1 MFVEI
6 NNRFVSRFNLFFMAV
21 IWFCRNLVLSC
32 YRTALLIECF
42 GRRQA
47 MGFKRVLIANRG
59 EIALRILRTLRDM
72 GIEAAIIHGREDR
85 LSLPVQMA
93 DIAYPNYRANPLDSY
108 LDIEAVIQA
117 AKELGCDAVHPGYG
131 FLAENAAFVARL
143 EEEGITFI
151 GPASG
156 VITLLGDKI
165 EARAAMEAAG
175 LPTAKGSSEPISS
188 AEVASAL
195 ADEIGYPVIIKA
207 AAGGGGIGMQIV
219 QKADEF
225 ESALKLCQSRAKSA
239 FGDERVFVEKY
250 IQGAQH
256 VEFQV
261 LGDGKKAIHFG
272 ERFCSIQRRHQKLV
286 EEGPWLTDEKRAEIG
301 DLVCKGAES
310 VGYKG
315 LATFEFLRDAN
326 GDFYFLE
333 VNPRVQVEH
342 TVTELITGFNLVE
355 LGIRVAQ
362 GEALPLKQ
370 EDIAWRGHAIQCRLN
385 AEDPREFVPSPGRL
399 WECHFPSGFGIRCDT
414 HAHPGYEM
422 PGCFD
427 SLLAKL
433 LVWGHNREDA
443 VRRMKTAL
451 DETMITGVEH
461 LIPLHRRIMDEEDF
475 NNGDITI
482 QYIDMHQELL
492 G

>member
-1 MFVEI
+1 
-6 NNRFVSRFNLFFMAV
+6 
-21 IWFCRNLVLSC
+21 
-32 YRTALLIECF
+32 
-42 GRRQA
+42 
-47 MGFKRVLIANRG
+47 MGFSKVLIANRG
-59 EIALRILRTLRDM
+59 EIALRIMRTLRDM
-72 GIEAAIIHGREDR
+72 NIEAAIIYGKEDR
-85 LSLPVQMA
+85 LSLPVRLSDDAQFR
-93 DIAYPNYRANPLDSY
+93 DVINPLDAY
-108 LDIEAVIQA
+108 LDIEAVVQA
-117 AKELGCDAVHPGYG
+117 AKDMGCDAVHPGYG
-131 FLAENAAFVARL
+131 FLAENATFVKRL
-143 EEEGITFI
+143 QEEGITFI
-151 GPASG
+151 GPSSD

-175 LPTAKGSSEPISS
+175 LPTAKGSSEPISEAS
-188 AEVASAL
+188 VASEL

-219 QKADEF
+219 EAADEF

-239 FGDERVFVEKY
+239 FGDSRVFVEKY

-261 LGDGKKAIHFG
+261 LADGNKAIHFG

-286 EEGPWLTDEKRAEIG
+286 EEGPWLTPEKREEIG
-301 DLVCKGAES
+301 ALVCRGAES

-342 TVTELITGFNLVE
+342 TVTELITGHNLVE

-362 GEALPLKQ
+362 GESLPFAQ
-370 EDIAWRGHAIQCRLN
+370 EDITWNGHSIQCRLN
-385 AEDPREFVPSPGRL
+385 AEDPREFIPSPGRL
-399 WECHFPSGFGIRCDT
+399 WECHFPSGFGVRVDT

-422 PGCFD
+422 PGSFD

-433 LVWGHNREDA
+433 LVWGRDREDA
-443 VRRMKTAL
+443 IRRMRTAL
-451 DETMITGVEH
+451 DETVITGVEH
-461 LIPLHRRIMDEEDF
+461 LIPLHRRIMDETDF
-475 NNGDITI
+475 INGNITI

>member
-1 MFVEI
+1 
-6 NNRFVSRFNLFFMAV
+6 
-21 IWFCRNLVLSC
+21 
-32 YRTALLIECF
+32 
-42 GRRQA
+42 

-85 LSLPVQMA
+85 LSLPVRFA
-93 DIAYPNYRANPLDSY
+93 DVAYANYKQNPLDSY
-108 LDIEAVIQA
+108 LDIESVIKA
-117 AKELGCDAVHPGYG
+117 AKEMGCDAVHPGYG
-131 FLAENAAFVARL
+131 FLAENATFVRRL
-143 EEEGITFI
+143 NEEGITFI
-151 GPASG
+151 GPSSD

-175 LPTAKGSSEPISS
+175 LPTAKGSSESISD
-188 AEVASAL
+188 AAVASAL
-195 ADEIGYPVIIKA
+195 AEDIGYPVIIKA

-219 QKADEF
+219 EESSEF
-225 ESALKLCQSRAKSA
+225 ENALKLCQSRARSA

-256 VEFQV
+256 IEFQV

-286 EEGPWLTDEKRAEIG
+286 EEGPWLSDEKREEIG
-301 DLVCKGAES
+301 ALVCKGAES

-342 TVTELITGFNLVE
+342 TVTELITGHNLVE

-362 GEALPLKQ
+362 GEPLPLEQK
-370 EDIAWRGHAIQCRLN
+370 DIVLRGHAIQCRLN
-385 AEDPREFVPSPGRL
+385 AEDPRNFIPSPGRL
-399 WECHFPSGFGIRCDT
+399 WECHFPSGYGVRVDT
-414 HAHPGYEM
+414 HAYPGYEM

-433 LVWGHNREDA
+433 LVWGKDREDA
-443 VRRMKTAL
+443 VKRMRTAL
-451 DETMITGVEH
+451 DETTISGVEH
-461 LIPLHRRIMDEEDF
+461 LIPLHRRIMDEADF
-475 NNGDITI
+475 LQKDITI

>member
-1 MFVEI
+1 
-6 NNRFVSRFNLFFMAV
+6 
-21 IWFCRNLVLSC
+21 
-32 YRTALLIECF
+32 
-42 GRRQA
+42 
-47 MGFKRVLIANRG
+47 MGFSKVLIANRG

-72 GIEAAIIHGREDR
+72 NIEAAIIYGKEDR
-85 LSLPVQMA
+85 LSLPVRLSDDA
-93 DIAYPNYRANPLDSY
+93 HFRDVINPLDAY
-108 LDIEAVIQA
+108 LDIEAVVQA
-117 AKELGCDAVHPGYG
+117 AKDMGCDAVHPGYG
-131 FLAENAAFVARL
+131 FLAENATFVKRL
-143 EEEGITFI
+143 QEEGITFI
-151 GPASG
+151 GPSSD

-175 LPTAKGSSEPISS
+175 LPTARGSSEPISEAS
-188 AEVASAL
+188 VASEL

-219 QKADEF
+219 EAADEF

-239 FGDERVFVEKY
+239 FGDSRVFVEKY

-261 LGDGKKAIHFG
+261 LADGNKAIHFG

-286 EEGPWLTDEKRAEIG
+286 EEGPWLTPEKREEIG
-301 DLVCKGAES
+301 ALVCKGAES

-342 TVTELITGFNLVE
+342 TVTELITGHNLVE

-362 GEALPLKQ
+362 GESLPFAQ
-370 EDIAWRGHAIQCRLN
+370 EDITWNGHSIQCRLN
-385 AEDPREFVPSPGRL
+385 AEDPREFIPSPGRL
-399 WECHFPSGFGIRCDT
+399 WECHFPSGFGVRVDT

-422 PGCFD
+422 PGSFD

-433 LVWGHNREDA
+433 LVWGRDREDA
-443 VRRMKTAL
+443 IRRMRTAL
-451 DETMITGVEH
+451 DETVITGVEH
-461 LIPLHRRIMDEEDF
+461 LIPLHRRIMDETDF
-475 NNGDITI
+475 INGDITI

>member
-1 MFVEI
+1 
-6 NNRFVSRFNLFFMAV
+6 
-21 IWFCRNLVLSC
+21 
-32 YRTALLIECF
+32 
-42 GRRQA
+42 

-59 EIALRILRTLRDM
+59 EIALRILRALRDM
-72 GIEAAIIHGREDR
+72 GIEVAIIHGREDR
-85 LSLPVQMA
+85 LSLPVRLS
-93 DIAYPNYRANPLDSY
+93 DVAYPNYKSNPLDSY
-108 LDIEAVIQA
+108 LNIEDVITA
-117 AKELGCDAVHPGYG
+117 AKELQCDAIHPGYG
-131 FLAENAAFVARL
+131 FLAENSAFVARCA
-143 EEEGITFI
+143 EEGITFI
-151 GPASG
+151 GPSAE

-175 LPTAKGSSEPISS
+175 LPTAKGSSEPISD
-188 AEVASAL
+188 AAVASKL
-195 ADEIGYPVIIKA
+195 ASKIGYPVIIKA

-219 QKADEF
+219 EKSNEF
-225 ESALKLCQSRAKSA
+225 ENALKLCQSRAKSA

-261 LGDGKKAIHFG
+261 LADGEKAIHFG

-286 EEGPWLTDEKRAEIG
+286 EEGPWLDEAKRAEIG
-301 DLVCKGAES
+301 DLVCRGAES

-342 TVTELITGFNLVE
+342 TVTELITGYNLVE

-362 GEALPLKQ
+362 GEKLELSQ
-370 EDIAWRGHAIQCRLN
+370 EDIVIRGHAIQCRLN
-385 AEDPREFVPSPGRL
+385 AEDPRDFIPSPGRL
-399 WECHFPSGFGIRCDT
+399 WECHFPSGFGVRCDT

-433 LVWGHNREDA
+433 LVWGHDREDA
-443 VRRMKTAL
+443 ISRMKTAL
-451 DETMITGVEH
+451 DETIITGVEH

-475 NNGDITI
+475 NNRNITI
-482 QYIDMHQELL
+482 QYIEMHQELL

>member
-1 MFVEI
+1 
-6 NNRFVSRFNLFFMAV
+6 MA
-21 IWFCRNLVLSC
+21 
-32 YRTALLIECF
+32 
-42 GRRQA
+42 
-47 MGFKRVLIANRG
+47 FKRVLIANRG

-93 DIAYPNYRANPLDSY
+93 DIAYPNYRTNPLDSY
-108 LDIEAVIQA
+108 LDIEAVVQA
-117 AKELGCDAVHPGYG
+117 AKELECDAVHPGYG

-261 LGDGKKAIHFG
+261 LADGKNAIHFG

-342 TVTELITGFNLVE
+342 TVTELITGHNLVE

-433 LVWGHNREDA
+433 LVWGRDREDA

>member
-1 MFVEI
+1 
-6 NNRFVSRFNLFFMAV
+6 
-21 IWFCRNLVLSC
+21 
-32 YRTALLIECF
+32 
-42 GRRQA
+42 

-59 EIALRILRTLRDM
+59 EIALRILRALRDM
-72 GIEAAIIHGREDR
+72 GIEVAIIHGREDR
-85 LSLPVQMA
+85 LSLPVRLS
-93 DIAYPNYRANPLDSY
+93 DFAYPNYKANPLDSY
-108 LDIEAVIQA
+108 LNIEDVITA
-117 AKELGCDAVHPGYG
+117 AKELQCDAIHPGYG
-131 FLAENAAFVARL
+131 FLAENAAFVARCA
-143 EEEGITFI
+143 EEGITFI
-151 GPASG
+151 GPSSE

-175 LPTAKGSSEPISS
+175 LPTAKGSSEPISD
-188 AEVASAL
+188 AAVASEL
-195 ADEIGYPVIIKA
+195 ASVIGYPVIIKA

-219 QKADEF
+219 EKSDEF
-225 ESALKLCQSRAKSA
+225 ENALKLCQSRAKSA

-261 LGDGKKAIHFG
+261 LADGKNAIHFG

-286 EEGPWLTDEKRAEIG
+286 EEGPWLDEAKRAEIG
-301 DLVCKGAES
+301 DLVCRGAES
-310 VGYKG
+310 VGYSG

-342 TVTELITGFNLVE
+342 TVTELITGYNLVE

-362 GEALPLKQ
+362 GEKLPLSQ
-370 EDIAWRGHAIQCRLN
+370 EDIVIRGHAIQCRLN
-385 AEDPREFVPSPGRL
+385 AEDPRDFIPSPGRL
-399 WECHFPSGFGIRCDT
+399 WECHFPSGFGVRCDT

-433 LVWGHNREDA
+433 LVWGHDREDA
-443 VRRMKTAL
+443 IRRMKTAL
-451 DETMITGVEH
+451 DETIITGVEH

-475 NNGDITI
+475 NNGNITI